1 MGQREMLV
9 LEAKNQTAA
18 LWLPLRALNATD
30 FYVLSG
36 SLSTASLQILK
47 QERVSRAFLLN
58 MTRPL
63 WVSRLRGSRLDT
75 EIEERKWNGHLS
87 FDFPEKYFDLIELTH
102 KHAPLTKPFSAET
115 LPNLVQLGY
124 QRAAFRPGVDR
135 FWPGEG
141 TNKAFLGRVFE
152 DPVWA

>member
-18 LWLPLRALNATD
+18 LWLPLLALSATD
-30 FYVLSG
+30 FYALSG

-47 QERVSRAFLLN
+47 QERVSRAFLLS

-87 FDFPEKYFDLIELTH
+87 FDFPEKYFDSIELTH
-102 KHAPLTKPFSAET
+102 KHAPISKPFSAET

-124 QRAAFRPGVDR
+124 QRAAFRPEADWL
-135 FWPGEG
+135 WPGANTEKILLAQ
-141 TNKAFLGRVFE
+141 TFD